1 MPCCAYDPKIQHISQ
16 TIQTIGLL
24 YSWMQLSQKL
34 QLRRLPVVGRTN
46 RIDFA

>member
-1 MPCCAYDPKIQHISQ
+1 MLMTCCAYDPKIQHISQ

-46 RIDFA
+46 